1 MKIVPLMAFAGIDAV
16 QPASAPVA
24 FLIVIGLL
32 TPAEAVAPQGMAL
45 NTIEVGVTV
54 IGSAV
59 VAVPFMVVLATGN
72 SSGASLS
79 RRMTMGQLAR
89 LPVAHASAGF

>member
-1 MKIVPLMAFAGIDAV
+1 MAGYPWRYDDFTHAGRKDT
-16 QPASAPVA
+16 
-24 FLIVIGLL
+24 IVIGLL

-59 VAVPFMVVLATGN
+59 VAVPFMVALATGN
-72 SSGASLS
+72 V
-79 RRMTMGQLAR
+79 
-89 LPVAHASAGF
+89 VAHKGVLVKVKLALPPE

>member
-1 MKIVPLMAFAGIDAV
+1 MAGYPWRYDDFTHAGRKDT
-16 QPASAPVA
+16 
-24 FLIVIGLL
+24 IVIGLL

-59 VAVPFMVVLATGN
+59 VAVPFMVALATGN
-72 SSGASLS
+72 SSGASLP